1 MMASDGFQFYLGS
14 HHLALYARC
23 HYAENMTSPIGTRQ
37 AFPPTAVLLWVI
49 HRWPRHL
56 DCMANLCY
64 HLAAHTPLAI
74 DGKEDMDLHKYLYCS
89 ELTRPWRPLKLK
101 SRWLCCCAEGRIR
114 KAQSNL
120 ESAIPAHDGK
130 WRVTPI
136 TVLGGR
142 RGSIPMIARR
152 YVVVPGS
159 LILSQDG
166 DKQHKSHH
174 LRY

>member
-37 AFPPTAVLLWVI
+37 AFPPTTVLLWVI
-49 HRWPRHL
+49 YRWPRHL

-89 ELTRPWRPLKLK
+89 KLTWPWRPLKASAKLQTLFLLFFASLMPFKRHKRAIRTKRQKTNCLCYAQSAFFLK
-101 SRWLCCCAEGRIR
+101 SFFTYLRL
-114 KAQSNL
+114 K
-120 ESAIPAHDGK
+120 K
-130 WRVTPI
+130 
-136 TVLGGR
+136 TVKTQ
-142 RGSIPMIARR
+142 
-152 YVVVPGS
+152 
-159 LILSQDG
+159 LSF
-166 DKQHKSHH
+166 KSDIIF
-174 LRY
+174 